1 MVEPTEASSSLR
13 LKPKRLGFVTLGAN
27 VPSTRFR
34 FFAFQKPLA
43 ARGHRCRMWTSRP
56 SVYDYYPKLGW
67 RPSYQ
72 IKRANRWLQ
81 SLDARWFRPDTIYL
95 ERGAFH
101 DESTWMDERFRRWT
115 PRLVLDV
122 DDAIFL
128 QFPEKIPKLIRMSD
142 HVIVSNRPLRE
153 YVAQFHDRITEIP
166 TSVSL
171 ERYHCRDY
179 PLEPPSRP
187 TIGWIGTTSNLAFM
201 SVCAGAL
208 RRLSREH
215 SFTLL
220 VIAPTDEPLRGIDL
234 AGVDVRFERW
244 APETELGFL
253 RSMDIGVMPLPSDQE
268 WMKYKAATKL
278 VQYMAIGIPAVAS
291 PIGVNA
297 DILAGDPGGDGG
309 RVGIAA
315 SNEEEWFEGLRR
327 LLDDPDLR
335 RNLGRQGRGLV
346 ESRFSVEANL
356 GRLEQVLAGD

>member
-1 MVEPTEASSSLR
+1 MSESIDATPLLVHQ
-13 LKPKRLGFVTLGAN
+13 PKRLGFVTLGAN

-34 FFAFQKPLA
+34 FFAFQKPLE
-43 ARGHRCRMWTSRP
+43 ARGHRCRMWTSHP

-67 RPSYQ
+67 RPSCQ

-95 ERGAFH
+95 ERGVFH
-101 DESTWMDERFRRWT
+101 DETTWMDARFRRLT
-115 PRLVLDV
+115 GRLVLDV

-142 HVIVSNRPLRE
+142 HVIVSNRPLYE
-153 YVAQFHDRITEIP
+153 YVSQFHDRITEIP

-171 ERYHCRDY
+171 ARYHCRDY
-179 PLEPPSRP
+179 PTIPPIKP
-187 TIGWIGTTSNLAFM
+187 TIGWMGTTSNLAFM
-201 SVCAGAL
+201 RVCAGAL
-208 RRLSREH
+208 KRLSRES

-220 VIAPTDEPLRGIDL
+220 VVAPTDEPLRGIDL
-234 AGVDVRFERW
+234 TGVDIRFERW

-253 RSMDIGVMPLPSDQE
+253 RSMDIGIMPLPNDQE

-297 DILAGDPGGDGG
+297 DILAGD

-315 SNEEEWFEGLRR
+315 SNEEEWFEGLAR
-327 LLDDPDLR
+327 LLNNPDLR
-335 RNLGRQGRGLV
+335 RDMGRQGRELV
-346 ESRFSVEANL
+346 KGRFSVEANL
-356 GRLEQVLAGD
+356 GRLEQVLLGD